1 MNIKKTLSYFFALII
16 IACTFNGCSS
26 KGANALLSFAE
37 YEPVCVENAF
47 YKLNISDEGMI
58 SLISKESA
66 QELLGSSTEAD
77 DTVYIPSLVK
87 SAIAVTIYTP
97 SSGEEIVLDSSSSSV
112 ASGGLTV
119 RREQDEFVA
128 EYEFVG
134 SGLTVPVHY
143 TLLNNRLAV
152 TIIPTEIRMEEDVM
166 IKSIVLHPYLAAGE
180 KGEDGFLVVPDGSG
194 ALIHFNNQ
202 TAHQYN
208 QKIYGTD
215 RALYRVNDFENAQ
228 SVVMPTFG
236 IGNITDKRLCLG
248 VITAGAA
255 DASIEA
261 EAGNGQTGYNG
272 AWAHFDLLSQDIR
285 HYTDYRPDV
294 KMYAEEIKD
303 TGPLQVCYIFKESEE
318 PTYTQLAKLY
328 REYLVERYDLAPI
341 EDGSTSI
348 AVDLVMASIK
358 KKTVLGIPYNGVET
372 LTSYEEGKQI
382 VEQFASNNI
391 PTVLR
396 LMNWS
401 SQTAWS
407 KPLSGISLLGSS
419 KSFNDLINVAS
430 NNGKVYLSANIS
442 EVYSG
447 GGILPQKFAYA
458 KDMRG
463 AAAQYQHFDLVTH
476 FSESE
481 GHYLLSNKNVTT
493 YAVRFGKSLKN
504 LNLNIGVA
512 IDGLNTI
519 YTDFGAQQKSMSATV
534 GVYADVMEELKGKG
548 LNIAANGGNEFAFS
562 TSEFMFMV
570 PSESSNFDSSYDSI
584 PFYQIAVHGLIPY
597 SSEPVNLSADTRLT
611 FLKAIETGSIL
622 QYRLMFAQAEAA
634 RYSRDGELYSATYE
648 YWAQI
653 IEEQYNE
660 WSSAMGDRVSLEIVD
675 HEKLSNGV
683 YKTDYSDGSAVIVNY
698 NDKQYVADDVAVD
711 ALSFCVLKGGE

>member
-1 MNIKKTLSYFFALII
+1 MKIKKTLSYFFALII

-37 YEPVCVENAF
+37 YEPVCVENTF
-47 YKLNISDEGMI
+47 YKLDISDEGEL
-58 SLISKESA
+58 SLVSKEST
-66 QELLGSSTEAD
+66 QELIGSVAVTD
-77 DTVYIPSLVK
+77 DTVFVPSLVK

-143 TLLNNRLAV
+143 TLSNNRLVV
-152 TIIPTEIRMEEDVM
+152 TIIPTEIHMDEDVM
-166 IKSIVLHPYLAAGE
+166 VKSIVVHPYLGAGD
-180 KGEDGFLVVPDGSG
+180 KGKEGFLVVPDGSG
-194 ALIHFNNQ
+194 ALIPFNNQ
-202 TAHQYN
+202 TAHQYS
-208 QKIYGTD
+208 QKVYGTD
-215 RALYRVNDFENAQ
+215 RALYRINEPEKVQ

-236 IGNITDKRLCLG
+236 IGNITDKRMCLG

-255 DASIEA
+255 DADIEA

-294 KMYAEEIKD
+294 KMYAEELKD

-328 REYLVERYDLAPI
+328 REYLVESYDLAPI
-341 EDGSTSI
+341 KDDSTSI

-358 KKTVLGIPYNGVET
+358 KKTVLGIPYNGVQT

-382 VEQFASNNI
+382 VEQFAANDI

-401 SQTAWS
+401 TQTVWS

-419 KSFNDLINVAS
+419 SSFNEFINAAS
-430 NNGKVYLSANIS
+430 NNGKVYLSANFS

-447 GGILPQKFAYA
+447 GGILPKKFAYA

-463 AAAQYQHFDLVTH
+463 AAAQYQHFNLVTY
-476 FSESE
+476 FSKGE
-481 GHYLLSNKNVTT
+481 GHYLLSNEKMAE
-493 YAVRFGKSLKN
+493 YATRFRNSLTD
-504 LNLNIGVA
+504 LNLNVGIA
-512 IDGLNTI
+512 IDGLNTM

-534 GVYADVMEELKGKG
+534 EIYSNIMAGVQSEGV
-548 LNIAANGGNEFAFS
+548 NIAANGGNEFALS
-562 TSEFMFMV
+562 TSDFMFNV
-570 PSESSNFDSSYDSI
+570 PSEGSNFDSSYDSI

-597 SSEPVNLSADTRLT
+597 SSEPINLSADTRLT

-622 QYRLMFAQAEAA
+622 QYRLMFAQADAA
-634 RYSRDGELYSATYE
+634 RYSRNSELYSATYE
-648 YWAQI
+648 YWAPV
-653 IEEQYNE
+653 IEEQYTE
-660 WSSAMGDRVSLEIVD
+660 WVSAMGNRVSLEIVD
-675 HEKLSNGV
+675 HGKLCNGV